1 MRHPKQIIG
10 RISGA
15 AALPLLA
22 LVLSV
27 GISFGAQEANAA
39 DQSVGPETN
48 LPMPRFVSLK
58 KEKANIRRG
67 PGLTYRIDWVF
78 LRRGMPL
85 EITAEHGHWRKVR
98 DVDDAGGWVHHA
110 LLRGARTAIVT
121 AEQTA
126 LRDAP
131 GLEGAMVAVAQAGV
145 VLNLRS
151 CGAKWCEVDVTDDAG
166 RHEGWADKSVLWGVR
181 RDEEFD

>member
-1 MRHPKQIIG
+1 MVGVLHQLWRGG
-10 RISGA
+10 RGAVILWLGLALSGA
-15 AALPLLA
+15 QAAELA
-22 LVLSV
+22 
-27 GISFGAQEANAA
+27 I
-39 DQSVGPETN
+39 GPETN

-121 AEQTA
+121 VEQTA
-126 LRDAP
+126 LRDTP
-131 GLEGAMVAVAQAGV
+131 GLDGALVAVAQGGV

-151 CGAKWCEVDVTDDAG
+151 CAAAWCEVDVTDEAG
-166 RHEGWADKSVLWGVR
+166 RHQGWAEKAVLWGVR
-181 RDEEFD
+181 GDEVFD